1 MKSLYSRFV
10 FMTVGIMLLSSII
23 GFLLTNVYYQVK
35 LKPYNSEKIL
45 KYAEEV
51 KSLYEKQSE
60 ENQEAYLQSIAKLGY
75 EIYIVDDQKNGKR
88 IGNAFRK
95 TTISDDTIR
104 KVLNGETF
112 NGVSTYPTRLFIT
125 GFFDNELIN
134 SVGVPLKHGDKQY
147 ALFIRPDIQN
157 QFGEMRIFLAVLLG
171 FIVLLSIIFIA
182 IAAGYI
188 VRPIRKFTNAT
199 QKIASGEYEIELDV
213 KRKDEIGTLLSI
225 AGALLSPSKGDI
237 YIREQNI
244 TKLSEKEMT
253 DIRLKKIGFIFQFA
267 NLVPYLN
274 VKEQLLYIAKLK
286 KENKQESEK
295 RADHLLAAFGLGERK
310 NHYPNQ
316 LSGGEKQRV
325 AIARAFMNNPDL
337 ILADEPTASL
347 DSKRAREVVEM
358 MKREVKESQKA
369 AIMITHDERMLDVCD
384 RILTLRD
391 GQLI

>member
-1 MKSLYSRFV
+1 MTSLLKLDKVSK
-10 FMTVGIMLLSSII
+10 
-23 GFLLTNVYYQVK
+23 VYGEG
-35 LKPYNSEKIL
+35 NT
-45 KYAEEV
+45 EV
-51 KSLYEKQSE
+51 
-60 ENQEAYLQSIAKLGY
+60 
-75 EIYIVDDQKNGKR
+75 
-88 IGNAFRK
+88 
-95 TTISDDTIR
+95 T
-104 KVLNGETF
+104 
-112 NGVSTYPTRLFIT
+112 
-125 GFFDNELIN
+125 
-134 SVGVPLKHGDKQY
+134 
-147 ALFIRPDIQN
+147 ALHP
-157 QFGEMRIFLAVLLG
+157 M
-171 FIVLLSIIFIA
+171 S
-182 IAAGYI
+182 
-188 VRPIRKFTNAT
+188 
-199 QKIASGEYEIELDV
+199 LDV
-213 KRKDEIGTLLSI
+213 KAGEFIGIVGPSGSGKSTLLSI

-237 YIREQNI
+237 YIREKNI

-391 GQLI
+391 GKLV

>member
-1 MKSLYSRFV
+1 MTSLLKLDKVSK
-10 FMTVGIMLLSSII
+10 
-23 GFLLTNVYYQVK
+23 VYGEG
-35 LKPYNSEKIL
+35 NT
-45 KYAEEV
+45 EV
-51 KSLYEKQSE
+51 
-60 ENQEAYLQSIAKLGY
+60 
-75 EIYIVDDQKNGKR
+75 
-88 IGNAFRK
+88 
-95 TTISDDTIR
+95 T
-104 KVLNGETF
+104 
-112 NGVSTYPTRLFIT
+112 
-125 GFFDNELIN
+125 
-134 SVGVPLKHGDKQY
+134 
-147 ALFIRPDIQN
+147 ALHP
-157 QFGEMRIFLAVLLG
+157 M
-171 FIVLLSIIFIA
+171 S
-182 IAAGYI
+182 
-188 VRPIRKFTNAT
+188 
-199 QKIASGEYEIELDV
+199 LDV
-213 KRKDEIGTLLSI
+213 KAGEFIGIVGPSGSGKSTLLSI

-286 KENKQESEK
+286 KENKQDSEK

-310 NHYPNQ
+310 KHYPNQ

-391 GQLI
+391 GKLI

>member
-1 MKSLYSRFV
+1 MTSLLKLDKVSK
-10 FMTVGIMLLSSII
+10 
-23 GFLLTNVYYQVK
+23 VYGEG
-35 LKPYNSEKIL
+35 NT
-45 KYAEEV
+45 EV
-51 KSLYEKQSE
+51 TALHP
-60 ENQEAYLQSIAKLGY
+60 
-75 EIYIVDDQKNGKR
+75 
-88 IGNAFRK
+88 
-95 TTISDDTIR
+95 IS
-104 KVLNGETF
+104 
-112 NGVSTYPTRLFIT
+112 
-125 GFFDNELIN
+125 
-134 SVGVPLKHGDKQY
+134 
-147 ALFIRPDIQN
+147 
-157 QFGEMRIFLAVLLG
+157 
-171 FIVLLSIIFIA
+171 
-182 IAAGYI
+182 
-188 VRPIRKFTNAT
+188 
-199 QKIASGEYEIELDV
+199 LDV
-213 KRKDEIGTLLSI
+213 KAGEFIGIVGPSGSGKSTLLSI

-286 KENKQESEK
+286 KDSKKESEK
-295 RADHLLAAFGLGERK
+295 RADHLLAAFGLAERT

-391 GQLI
+391 GKLV

>member
-1 MKSLYSRFV
+1 MTSLLKLDKVSK
-10 FMTVGIMLLSSII
+10 
-23 GFLLTNVYYQVK
+23 VYGEG
-35 LKPYNSEKIL
+35 NT
-45 KYAEEV
+45 EV
-51 KSLYEKQSE
+51 
-60 ENQEAYLQSIAKLGY
+60 
-75 EIYIVDDQKNGKR
+75 
-88 IGNAFRK
+88 
-95 TTISDDTIR
+95 T
-104 KVLNGETF
+104 
-112 NGVSTYPTRLFIT
+112 
-125 GFFDNELIN
+125 
-134 SVGVPLKHGDKQY
+134 
-147 ALFIRPDIQN
+147 ALHP
-157 QFGEMRIFLAVLLG
+157 M
-171 FIVLLSIIFIA
+171 S
-182 IAAGYI
+182 
-188 VRPIRKFTNAT
+188 
-199 QKIASGEYEIELDV
+199 LDV
-213 KRKDEIGTLLSI
+213 KAGEFIGIVGPSGSGKSTLLSI

-286 KENKQESEK
+286 KDSKQESEK
-295 RADHLLAAFGLGERK
+295 RADHLLAAFGLSERK
-310 NHYPNQ
+310 THYPNQ

-325 AIARAFMNNPDL
+325 AITRAFMNNPDL

>member
-1 MKSLYSRFV
+1 MTSLLKLDKVSK
-10 FMTVGIMLLSSII
+10 
-23 GFLLTNVYYQVK
+23 VYGEG
-35 LKPYNSEKIL
+35 NT
-45 KYAEEV
+45 EV
-51 KSLYEKQSE
+51 TALHP
-60 ENQEAYLQSIAKLGY
+60 
-75 EIYIVDDQKNGKR
+75 
-88 IGNAFRK
+88 
-95 TTISDDTIR
+95 IS
-104 KVLNGETF
+104 
-112 NGVSTYPTRLFIT
+112 
-125 GFFDNELIN
+125 
-134 SVGVPLKHGDKQY
+134 
-147 ALFIRPDIQN
+147 
-157 QFGEMRIFLAVLLG
+157 
-171 FIVLLSIIFIA
+171 
-182 IAAGYI
+182 
-188 VRPIRKFTNAT
+188 
-199 QKIASGEYEIELDV
+199 LDV
-213 KRKDEIGTLLSI
+213 KAGEFIGIVGPSGSGKSTLLSI

-286 KENKQESEK
+286 KESKQESEK

-358 MKREVKESQKA
+358 MKREVKESQKSSNYDY
-369 AIMITHDERMLDVCD
+369 T
-384 RILTLRD
+384 
-391 GQLI
+391 

>member
-1 MKSLYSRFV
+1 MTSLLKLDKVSK
-10 FMTVGIMLLSSII
+10 
-23 GFLLTNVYYQVK
+23 VYGEG
-35 LKPYNSEKIL
+35 NT
-45 KYAEEV
+45 EV
-51 KSLYEKQSE
+51 TALHP
-60 ENQEAYLQSIAKLGY
+60 
-75 EIYIVDDQKNGKR
+75 
-88 IGNAFRK
+88 
-95 TTISDDTIR
+95 IS
-104 KVLNGETF
+104 
-112 NGVSTYPTRLFIT
+112 
-125 GFFDNELIN
+125 
-134 SVGVPLKHGDKQY
+134 
-147 ALFIRPDIQN
+147 
-157 QFGEMRIFLAVLLG
+157 
-171 FIVLLSIIFIA
+171 
-182 IAAGYI
+182 
-188 VRPIRKFTNAT
+188 
-199 QKIASGEYEIELDV
+199 LDV
-213 KRKDEIGTLLSI
+213 KAGEFIGIVGPSGSGKSTLLSI

-295 RADHLLAAFGLGERK
+295 RANHLLAAFGLGERK

-391 GQLI
+391 GRLI

>member
-1 MKSLYSRFV
+1 MTSLLKLDKVSK
-10 FMTVGIMLLSSII
+10 
-23 GFLLTNVYYQVK
+23 VYGEG
-35 LKPYNSEKIL
+35 NT
-45 KYAEEV
+45 EV
-51 KSLYEKQSE
+51 TALHP
-60 ENQEAYLQSIAKLGY
+60 
-75 EIYIVDDQKNGKR
+75 
-88 IGNAFRK
+88 
-95 TTISDDTIR
+95 IS
-104 KVLNGETF
+104 
-112 NGVSTYPTRLFIT
+112 
-125 GFFDNELIN
+125 
-134 SVGVPLKHGDKQY
+134 
-147 ALFIRPDIQN
+147 
-157 QFGEMRIFLAVLLG
+157 
-171 FIVLLSIIFIA
+171 
-182 IAAGYI
+182 
-188 VRPIRKFTNAT
+188 
-199 QKIASGEYEIELDV
+199 LDV
-213 KRKDEIGTLLSI
+213 KAGEFIGIVGPSGSGKSTLLSI
-225 AGALLSPSKGDI
+225 AGALLTPSKGDI

-286 KENKQESEK
+286 KESKQESEK

-325 AIARAFMNNPDL
+325 AITRAFMNNPDL

>member
-1 MKSLYSRFV
+1 MTSLLKLDKVSK
-10 FMTVGIMLLSSII
+10 
-23 GFLLTNVYYQVK
+23 VYGEG
-35 LKPYNSEKIL
+35 NT
-45 KYAEEV
+45 EV
-51 KSLYEKQSE
+51 
-60 ENQEAYLQSIAKLGY
+60 IALHP
-75 EIYIVDDQKNGKR
+75 
-88 IGNAFRK
+88 
-95 TTISDDTIR
+95 IS
-104 KVLNGETF
+104 
-112 NGVSTYPTRLFIT
+112 
-125 GFFDNELIN
+125 
-134 SVGVPLKHGDKQY
+134 
-147 ALFIRPDIQN
+147 
-157 QFGEMRIFLAVLLG
+157 
-171 FIVLLSIIFIA
+171 
-182 IAAGYI
+182 
-188 VRPIRKFTNAT
+188 
-199 QKIASGEYEIELDV
+199 LDV
-213 KRKDEIGTLLSI
+213 KAGEFIGIVGPSGSGKSTLLSI

-244 TKLSEKEMT
+244 TQLSEKEMT

-286 KENKQESEK
+286 KENKRESEK

>member
-1 MKSLYSRFV
+1 MTSLLKLDKVSK
-10 FMTVGIMLLSSII
+10 
-23 GFLLTNVYYQVK
+23 VYGEG
-35 LKPYNSEKIL
+35 NT
-45 KYAEEV
+45 EV
-51 KSLYEKQSE
+51 TALHP
-60 ENQEAYLQSIAKLGY
+60 
-75 EIYIVDDQKNGKR
+75 
-88 IGNAFRK
+88 
-95 TTISDDTIR
+95 IS
-104 KVLNGETF
+104 
-112 NGVSTYPTRLFIT
+112 
-125 GFFDNELIN
+125 
-134 SVGVPLKHGDKQY
+134 
-147 ALFIRPDIQN
+147 
-157 QFGEMRIFLAVLLG
+157 
-171 FIVLLSIIFIA
+171 
-182 IAAGYI
+182 
-188 VRPIRKFTNAT
+188 
-199 QKIASGEYEIELDV
+199 LDV
-213 KRKDEIGTLLSI
+213 KAGEFIGIVGPSGSGKSTLLSI

-286 KENKQESEK
+286 KESKQESEK

-369 AIMITHDERMLDVCD
+369 AIMITHDERMLDVCN

>member
-1 MKSLYSRFV
+1 MTSLLKLDKVSK
-10 FMTVGIMLLSSII
+10 
-23 GFLLTNVYYQVK
+23 VYGEG
-35 LKPYNSEKIL
+35 NT
-45 KYAEEV
+45 EV
-51 KSLYEKQSE
+51 TALHP
-60 ENQEAYLQSIAKLGY
+60 
-75 EIYIVDDQKNGKR
+75 
-88 IGNAFRK
+88 
-95 TTISDDTIR
+95 IS
-104 KVLNGETF
+104 
-112 NGVSTYPTRLFIT
+112 
-125 GFFDNELIN
+125 
-134 SVGVPLKHGDKQY
+134 
-147 ALFIRPDIQN
+147 
-157 QFGEMRIFLAVLLG
+157 
-171 FIVLLSIIFIA
+171 
-182 IAAGYI
+182 
-188 VRPIRKFTNAT
+188 
-199 QKIASGEYEIELDV
+199 LDV
-213 KRKDEIGTLLSI
+213 KAGEFIGIVGPSGSGKSTLLSI

-237 YIREQNI
+237 YIREQNV
-244 TKLSEKEMT
+244 TQLSEKEMT

-286 KENKQESEK
+286 KESKQESEK

-384 RILTLRD
+384 RILMLRD

>member
-1 MKSLYSRFV
+1 MTSLLKLDKVSK
-10 FMTVGIMLLSSII
+10 
-23 GFLLTNVYYQVK
+23 VYGEG
-35 LKPYNSEKIL
+35 NT
-45 KYAEEV
+45 EV
-51 KSLYEKQSE
+51 TALHP
-60 ENQEAYLQSIAKLGY
+60 
-75 EIYIVDDQKNGKR
+75 
-88 IGNAFRK
+88 
-95 TTISDDTIR
+95 IS
-104 KVLNGETF
+104 
-112 NGVSTYPTRLFIT
+112 
-125 GFFDNELIN
+125 
-134 SVGVPLKHGDKQY
+134 
-147 ALFIRPDIQN
+147 
-157 QFGEMRIFLAVLLG
+157 
-171 FIVLLSIIFIA
+171 
-182 IAAGYI
+182 
-188 VRPIRKFTNAT
+188 
-199 QKIASGEYEIELDV
+199 LDV
-213 KRKDEIGTLLSI
+213 KAGEFIGIVGPSGSGKSTLLSI

-244 TKLSEKEMT
+244 TQLSEKEMT

-286 KENKQESEK
+286 KESKQESEK

-316 LSGGEKQRV
+316 LSGGEKQRI

>member
-1 MKSLYSRFV
+1 MTSLLKLDKVSK
-10 FMTVGIMLLSSII
+10 
-23 GFLLTNVYYQVK
+23 VYG
-35 LKPYNSEKIL
+35 EGHT
-45 KYAEEV
+45 EV
-51 KSLYEKQSE
+51 
-60 ENQEAYLQSIAKLGY
+60 
-75 EIYIVDDQKNGKR
+75 
-88 IGNAFRK
+88 
-95 TTISDDTIR
+95 T
-104 KVLNGETF
+104 
-112 NGVSTYPTRLFIT
+112 
-125 GFFDNELIN
+125 
-134 SVGVPLKHGDKQY
+134 
-147 ALFIRPDIQN
+147 ALHP
-157 QFGEMRIFLAVLLG
+157 M
-171 FIVLLSIIFIA
+171 S
-182 IAAGYI
+182 
-188 VRPIRKFTNAT
+188 
-199 QKIASGEYEIELDV
+199 LDV
-213 KRKDEIGTLLSI
+213 KAGEFIGIVGPSGSGKSTLLSI

-244 TKLSEKEMT
+244 TQLSEKEMT

-286 KENKQESEK
+286 KESKQESEK

>member
-1 MKSLYSRFV
+1 MTSLLKLDKVSK
-10 FMTVGIMLLSSII
+10 
-23 GFLLTNVYYQVK
+23 VYGEG
-35 LKPYNSEKIL
+35 NT
-45 KYAEEV
+45 EV
-51 KSLYEKQSE
+51 TALHP
-60 ENQEAYLQSIAKLGY
+60 
-75 EIYIVDDQKNGKR
+75 
-88 IGNAFRK
+88 
-95 TTISDDTIR
+95 IS
-104 KVLNGETF
+104 
-112 NGVSTYPTRLFIT
+112 
-125 GFFDNELIN
+125 
-134 SVGVPLKHGDKQY
+134 
-147 ALFIRPDIQN
+147 
-157 QFGEMRIFLAVLLG
+157 
-171 FIVLLSIIFIA
+171 
-182 IAAGYI
+182 
-188 VRPIRKFTNAT
+188 
-199 QKIASGEYEIELDV
+199 LDV
-213 KRKDEIGTLLSI
+213 KAGEFIGIVGPSGSGKSTLLSI

-391 GQLI
+391 GKLI

>member
-1 MKSLYSRFV
+1 MTSLLKLDKVSK
-10 FMTVGIMLLSSII
+10 
-23 GFLLTNVYYQVK
+23 VYGEG
-35 LKPYNSEKIL
+35 NT
-45 KYAEEV
+45 EV
-51 KSLYEKQSE
+51 TALHP
-60 ENQEAYLQSIAKLGY
+60 
-75 EIYIVDDQKNGKR
+75 
-88 IGNAFRK
+88 
-95 TTISDDTIR
+95 IS
-104 KVLNGETF
+104 
-112 NGVSTYPTRLFIT
+112 
-125 GFFDNELIN
+125 
-134 SVGVPLKHGDKQY
+134 
-147 ALFIRPDIQN
+147 
-157 QFGEMRIFLAVLLG
+157 
-171 FIVLLSIIFIA
+171 
-182 IAAGYI
+182 
-188 VRPIRKFTNAT
+188 
-199 QKIASGEYEIELDV
+199 LDV
-213 KRKDEIGTLLSI
+213 KAGEFIGIVGPSGSGKSTLLSI

-286 KENKQESEK
+286 KESKQESEK

-391 GQLI
+391 GKLI

>member
-1 MKSLYSRFV
+1 MTSLLKLDKVSK
-10 FMTVGIMLLSSII
+10 
-23 GFLLTNVYYQVK
+23 VYGEG
-35 LKPYNSEKIL
+35 NT
-45 KYAEEV
+45 EV
-51 KSLYEKQSE
+51 
-60 ENQEAYLQSIAKLGY
+60 
-75 EIYIVDDQKNGKR
+75 
-88 IGNAFRK
+88 
-95 TTISDDTIR
+95 T
-104 KVLNGETF
+104 
-112 NGVSTYPTRLFIT
+112 
-125 GFFDNELIN
+125 
-134 SVGVPLKHGDKQY
+134 
-147 ALFIRPDIQN
+147 ALHP
-157 QFGEMRIFLAVLLG
+157 M
-171 FIVLLSIIFIA
+171 S
-182 IAAGYI
+182 
-188 VRPIRKFTNAT
+188 
-199 QKIASGEYEIELDV
+199 LDV
-213 KRKDEIGTLLSI
+213 KAGEFIGIVGPSGSGKSTLLSI

-310 NHYPNQ
+310 SHYPNQ

-358 MKREVKESQKA
+358 MKREVKENQKA

-391 GQLI
+391 GKLI

>member
-1 MKSLYSRFV
+1 MTSLLKLDKVSK
-10 FMTVGIMLLSSII
+10 
-23 GFLLTNVYYQVK
+23 VYGEG
-35 LKPYNSEKIL
+35 NT
-45 KYAEEV
+45 EV
-51 KSLYEKQSE
+51 
-60 ENQEAYLQSIAKLGY
+60 
-75 EIYIVDDQKNGKR
+75 
-88 IGNAFRK
+88 
-95 TTISDDTIR
+95 T
-104 KVLNGETF
+104 
-112 NGVSTYPTRLFIT
+112 
-125 GFFDNELIN
+125 
-134 SVGVPLKHGDKQY
+134 
-147 ALFIRPDIQN
+147 ALHP
-157 QFGEMRIFLAVLLG
+157 M
-171 FIVLLSIIFIA
+171 S
-182 IAAGYI
+182 
-188 VRPIRKFTNAT
+188 
-199 QKIASGEYEIELDV
+199 LDV
-213 KRKDEIGTLLSI
+213 KAGEFIGIVGPSGSGKSTLLSI

-244 TKLSEKEMT
+244 TKLSQKEMT

-310 NHYPNQ
+310 SHYPNQ

-391 GQLI
+391 GKLI

>member
-1 MKSLYSRFV
+1 MTSLLKLDKVSKVYGEGNTEVTALHPMSLNVKAGEFIGIVGPSGSGKS
-10 FMTVGIMLLSSII
+10 
-23 GFLLTNVYYQVK
+23 
-35 LKPYNSEKIL
+35 
-45 KYAEEV
+45 
-51 KSLYEKQSE
+51 
-60 ENQEAYLQSIAKLGY
+60 
-75 EIYIVDDQKNGKR
+75 
-88 IGNAFRK
+88 
-95 TTISDDTIR
+95 
-104 KVLNGETF
+104 
-112 NGVSTYPTRLFIT
+112 
-125 GFFDNELIN
+125 
-134 SVGVPLKHGDKQY
+134 
-147 ALFIRPDIQN
+147 
-157 QFGEMRIFLAVLLG
+157 
-171 FIVLLSIIFIA
+171 
-182 IAAGYI
+182 
-188 VRPIRKFTNAT
+188 
-199 QKIASGEYEIELDV
+199 
-213 KRKDEIGTLLSI
+213 TLLSI

-286 KENKQESEK
+286 KDSKQESEK

-391 GQLI
+391 GKLI

>member
-1 MKSLYSRFV
+1 MTSLLKLDKVSK
-10 FMTVGIMLLSSII
+10 
-23 GFLLTNVYYQVK
+23 VYGEG
-35 LKPYNSEKIL
+35 NT
-45 KYAEEV
+45 EV
-51 KSLYEKQSE
+51 TALHP
-60 ENQEAYLQSIAKLGY
+60 
-75 EIYIVDDQKNGKR
+75 
-88 IGNAFRK
+88 
-95 TTISDDTIR
+95 IS
-104 KVLNGETF
+104 
-112 NGVSTYPTRLFIT
+112 
-125 GFFDNELIN
+125 
-134 SVGVPLKHGDKQY
+134 
-147 ALFIRPDIQN
+147 
-157 QFGEMRIFLAVLLG
+157 
-171 FIVLLSIIFIA
+171 
-182 IAAGYI
+182 
-188 VRPIRKFTNAT
+188 
-199 QKIASGEYEIELDV
+199 LDV
-213 KRKDEIGTLLSI
+213 KAGEFIGIVGPSGSGKSTLLSI

-244 TKLSEKEMT
+244 TQLSEKEMT

-295 RADHLLAAFGLGERK
+295 HADHLLAAFGLGERK

>member
-1 MKSLYSRFV
+1 MTSLLKLDKVSK
-10 FMTVGIMLLSSII
+10 
-23 GFLLTNVYYQVK
+23 VYGEG
-35 LKPYNSEKIL
+35 NT
-45 KYAEEV
+45 EV
-51 KSLYEKQSE
+51 
-60 ENQEAYLQSIAKLGY
+60 
-75 EIYIVDDQKNGKR
+75 
-88 IGNAFRK
+88 
-95 TTISDDTIR
+95 T
-104 KVLNGETF
+104 
-112 NGVSTYPTRLFIT
+112 
-125 GFFDNELIN
+125 
-134 SVGVPLKHGDKQY
+134 
-147 ALFIRPDIQN
+147 ALHP
-157 QFGEMRIFLAVLLG
+157 M
-171 FIVLLSIIFIA
+171 S
-182 IAAGYI
+182 
-188 VRPIRKFTNAT
+188 
-199 QKIASGEYEIELDV
+199 LDV
-213 KRKDEIGTLLSI
+213 KAGEFIGIVGPSGSGKSTLLSI

-244 TKLSEKEMT
+244 TQLSEKEMT

-286 KENKQESEK
+286 KENKQDSEK

>member
-1 MKSLYSRFV
+1 MTSLLKLDKVSK
-10 FMTVGIMLLSSII
+10 
-23 GFLLTNVYYQVK
+23 VYGEG
-35 LKPYNSEKIL
+35 NT
-45 KYAEEV
+45 EV
-51 KSLYEKQSE
+51 TALHP
-60 ENQEAYLQSIAKLGY
+60 
-75 EIYIVDDQKNGKR
+75 
-88 IGNAFRK
+88 
-95 TTISDDTIR
+95 IS
-104 KVLNGETF
+104 
-112 NGVSTYPTRLFIT
+112 
-125 GFFDNELIN
+125 
-134 SVGVPLKHGDKQY
+134 
-147 ALFIRPDIQN
+147 
-157 QFGEMRIFLAVLLG
+157 
-171 FIVLLSIIFIA
+171 
-182 IAAGYI
+182 
-188 VRPIRKFTNAT
+188 
-199 QKIASGEYEIELDV
+199 LDV
-213 KRKDEIGTLLSI
+213 KAGEFIGIVGPSGSGKSTLLSI

-244 TKLSEKEMT
+244 TQLSEKEMT

-286 KENKQESEK
+286 KESKQESEK

-384 RILTLRD
+384 RILMLRD
-391 GQLI
+391 GQLIIKKGNPYMYVRVSFFLMDLFRE

>member
-1 MKSLYSRFV
+1 MTSLLKLDKVSK
-10 FMTVGIMLLSSII
+10 
-23 GFLLTNVYYQVK
+23 VYG
-35 LKPYNSEKIL
+35 EGDT
-45 KYAEEV
+45 EV
-51 KSLYEKQSE
+51 TALHP
-60 ENQEAYLQSIAKLGY
+60 
-75 EIYIVDDQKNGKR
+75 
-88 IGNAFRK
+88 
-95 TTISDDTIR
+95 IS
-104 KVLNGETF
+104 
-112 NGVSTYPTRLFIT
+112 
-125 GFFDNELIN
+125 
-134 SVGVPLKHGDKQY
+134 
-147 ALFIRPDIQN
+147 
-157 QFGEMRIFLAVLLG
+157 
-171 FIVLLSIIFIA
+171 
-182 IAAGYI
+182 
-188 VRPIRKFTNAT
+188 
-199 QKIASGEYEIELDV
+199 LDV
-213 KRKDEIGTLLSI
+213 KAGEFIGIVGPSGSGKSTLLSI

-244 TKLSEKEMT
+244 TQLSEKEMT

-286 KENKQESEK
+286 KESKQESEK

-391 GQLI
+391 GKLI

>member
-1 MKSLYSRFV
+1 MTSLLKLDKVSK
-10 FMTVGIMLLSSII
+10 
-23 GFLLTNVYYQVK
+23 VYGEG
-35 LKPYNSEKIL
+35 NT
-45 KYAEEV
+45 EV
-51 KSLYEKQSE
+51 
-60 ENQEAYLQSIAKLGY
+60 
-75 EIYIVDDQKNGKR
+75 
-88 IGNAFRK
+88 
-95 TTISDDTIR
+95 T
-104 KVLNGETF
+104 
-112 NGVSTYPTRLFIT
+112 
-125 GFFDNELIN
+125 
-134 SVGVPLKHGDKQY
+134 
-147 ALFIRPDIQN
+147 ALHP
-157 QFGEMRIFLAVLLG
+157 M
-171 FIVLLSIIFIA
+171 S
-182 IAAGYI
+182 
-188 VRPIRKFTNAT
+188 
-199 QKIASGEYEIELDV
+199 LDV
-213 KRKDEIGTLLSI
+213 KAGEFIGIVGPSGSGKSTLLSI

-286 KENKQESEK
+286 KESKQESEK

-391 GQLI
+391 GKLI

>member
-1 MKSLYSRFV
+1 MTSLLKLDKVSK
-10 FMTVGIMLLSSII
+10 
-23 GFLLTNVYYQVK
+23 VYGEG
-35 LKPYNSEKIL
+35 NT
-45 KYAEEV
+45 EV
-51 KSLYEKQSE
+51 TALHP
-60 ENQEAYLQSIAKLGY
+60 
-75 EIYIVDDQKNGKR
+75 
-88 IGNAFRK
+88 
-95 TTISDDTIR
+95 IS
-104 KVLNGETF
+104 
-112 NGVSTYPTRLFIT
+112 
-125 GFFDNELIN
+125 
-134 SVGVPLKHGDKQY
+134 
-147 ALFIRPDIQN
+147 
-157 QFGEMRIFLAVLLG
+157 
-171 FIVLLSIIFIA
+171 
-182 IAAGYI
+182 
-188 VRPIRKFTNAT
+188 
-199 QKIASGEYEIELDV
+199 LDV
-213 KRKDEIGTLLSI
+213 KAGEFIGIVGPSGSGKSTLLSI

-244 TKLSEKEMT
+244 TQLSEKEMT

-286 KENKQESEK
+286 KDNKQESEK

-391 GQLI
+391 GQLT

>member
-1 MKSLYSRFV
+1 MTSLLKLDKVSK
-10 FMTVGIMLLSSII
+10 
-23 GFLLTNVYYQVK
+23 VYGEG
-35 LKPYNSEKIL
+35 NT
-45 KYAEEV
+45 EV
-51 KSLYEKQSE
+51 
-60 ENQEAYLQSIAKLGY
+60 
-75 EIYIVDDQKNGKR
+75 
-88 IGNAFRK
+88 
-95 TTISDDTIR
+95 T
-104 KVLNGETF
+104 
-112 NGVSTYPTRLFIT
+112 
-125 GFFDNELIN
+125 
-134 SVGVPLKHGDKQY
+134 
-147 ALFIRPDIQN
+147 ALHP
-157 QFGEMRIFLAVLLG
+157 M
-171 FIVLLSIIFIA
+171 S
-182 IAAGYI
+182 
-188 VRPIRKFTNAT
+188 
-199 QKIASGEYEIELDV
+199 LDV
-213 KRKDEIGTLLSI
+213 KAGEFIGIVGPSGSGKSTLLSI

-253 DIRLKKIGFIFQFA
+253 YIRLKKIGFIFQFA

-391 GQLI
+391 GKLI

>member
-1 MKSLYSRFV
+1 MTSLLKLDKVSK
-10 FMTVGIMLLSSII
+10 
-23 GFLLTNVYYQVK
+23 VYGEG
-35 LKPYNSEKIL
+35 NT
-45 KYAEEV
+45 EV
-51 KSLYEKQSE
+51 
-60 ENQEAYLQSIAKLGY
+60 
-75 EIYIVDDQKNGKR
+75 
-88 IGNAFRK
+88 
-95 TTISDDTIR
+95 T
-104 KVLNGETF
+104 
-112 NGVSTYPTRLFIT
+112 
-125 GFFDNELIN
+125 
-134 SVGVPLKHGDKQY
+134 
-147 ALFIRPDIQN
+147 ALHP
-157 QFGEMRIFLAVLLG
+157 M
-171 FIVLLSIIFIA
+171 S
-182 IAAGYI
+182 
-188 VRPIRKFTNAT
+188 
-199 QKIASGEYEIELDV
+199 LDV
-213 KRKDEIGTLLSI
+213 KAGEFIGIVGPSGSGKSTLLSI

-286 KENKQESEK
+286 KENKKESEK
-295 RADHLLAAFGLGERK
+295 RADHLLTTFGLAERK